1 MRKLLFLAIIAGA
14 VSVAFSPVY
23 YFIMGPEIAKLPPHL
38 RMSSGE
44 TEIVC
49 TTFARDWNR
58 AFPTSGAYCEQVP
71 RWKHWSNAARN
82 VAAQIGAYSDQKSA
96 SVE

>member
-1 MRKLLFLAIIAGA
+1 MRKLFVLVTLSLTWF
-14 VSVAFSPVY
+14 AFTPVY
-23 YFIMGPEIAKLPPHL
+23 YFIMGPEIARLPSHL

-44 TEIVC
+44 TEIGC
-49 TTFARDWNR
+49 TALTKDWNQ

-71 RWKHWSNAARN
+71 RWKHWSNAVRN
-82 VAAQIGAYSDQKSA
+82 IAHQIEIYRFQRAA